1 MSISIPRSFRLQDN
15 IDTAITELMRE
26 ENRTRSNMV
35 NTLLAEALR
44 NRKNKYQRFEERRK
58 KKRLTP

>member
-1 MSISIPRSFRLQDN
+1 MSISIARSFRLQNN
-15 IDTAITELMRE
+15 IDDAITELMRE

-44 NRKNKYQRFEERRK
+44 SRKNKYQRFEERRK

>member
-1 MSISIPRSFRLQDN
+1 MSISIARSFRLQNN
-15 IDTAITELMRE
+15 IDDAITELMRE